1 MLWAMGITL
10 AVTLGLLL
18 LVLGAAWWNLLRMP
32 ARSYR
37 GPLPAPD
44 DALLAWMQELRRDIY
59 FLAAEIGERNVLR
72 CPKQLA
78 QAADYIE
85 TEFRAAGYE
94 VHQQEY
100 VVSECKCCNLEIEIP
115 GGVRPEQIV
124 VVGAHYDTVIGTPG
138 ANDNTSGVAAML
150 ALARRFSEQR
160 PKRTLRFV
168 AFVNEEPPFFQT
180 EEMGSRVYARRC
192 RQRGEKVVAMLS
204 LETIGYY
211 SDSPG
216 SQKYPPPLARLYPS
230 VGNFI
235 GFIGNFRSRRLV
247 RRAIRAFRRS
257 ERFPSE
263 GAVPPQSLAPSVG
276 LSDQWSFWQE
286 GYPALMVTDTAMYR
300 YPNYHD
306 RGDTFDKINFD
317 RLARVARG
325 LEKVVAALAGCDG

>member
-1 MLWAMGITL
+1 LLWGLGITL
-10 AVTLGLLL
+10 AITLGLVL

-32 ARSYR
+32 GRSHR
-37 GPLPAPD
+37 GPLPAAD
-44 DALLAWMQELRRDIY
+44 DALLALMQELRRDIY

-72 CPKQLA
+72 CPKQLG

-85 TEFRAAGYE
+85 SELTAGGYE
-94 VHQQEY
+94 VRRQRY
-100 VVSECKCCNLEIEIP
+100 PVSDVECCNLEVEVP
-115 GGVRPEQIV
+115 GSARPQEIV
-124 VVGAHYDTVIGTPG
+124 VIGAHYDTVLGSPG
-138 ANDNTSGVAAML
+138 ANDNTSGVAAVL
-150 ALARRFSEQR
+150 ALARSFSEQR

-180 EEMGSRVYARRC
+180 EDMGSWVYARRC

-211 SDSPG
+211 SDSPD
-216 SQKYPPPLARLYPS
+216 SQQYPPAFARFYPS

-235 GFIGNFRSRRLV
+235 GFIGDFRSRRLV
-247 RRAIRAFRRS
+247 RRAIRTFRRN

-263 GAVPPQSLAPSVG
+263 GAVPPESWVLGVG

-300 YPNYHD
+300 YPHYHERD
-306 RGDTFDKINFD
+306 DTFDKINFD
-317 RLARVARG
+317 RLARVVRG
-325 LEKVVAALAGCDG
+325 LEKVVATLAD